1 MSITKEAELTGMK
14 KVSEV
19 VAITLKEMRNYAK
32 PGISTKQLDH
42 FGGQILNKFGA
53 RSAPALSYG
62 FPGWTCISLNNEIA
76 HGIPSTNRILK
87 EGDLINIDVSAELN
101 DYWAD
106 NGGSFILGPDIH
118 GLERLVN
125 VSKNILS
132 KAINSI
138 KGGIRIAET
147 GRLIEKEAKRSGY
160 TVIKNLTGHGV
171 GRKLHEEPKE
181 IANYYDRFNKR
192 RFNKNQVVA
201 VETFI
206 STRSTFADTMENG
219 WTLIGNKGG
228 YVAQHEHTIMITED
242 KPLVLTKMNGV
253 GNW

>member
-1 MSITKEAELTGMK
+1 MSITKEAELMGMK
-14 KVSEV
+14 KVSEA

-32 PGISTKQLDH
+32 PGMSTKQLDH

-76 HGIPSTNRILK
+76 HGIPSVNRILK
-87 EGDLINIDVSAELN
+87 EGDLVNIDVSAELN
-101 DYWAD
+101 GYWAD
-106 NGGSFILGPDIH
+106 NGGSFVLGPDIH
-118 GLERLVN
+118 DLEILVN

-132 KAINSI
+132 KAINRI
-138 KGGIRIAET
+138 KAGIRIAET
-147 GRLIEKEAKRSGY
+147 GRLIEKEAKRSRY
-160 TVIKNLTGHGV
+160 KVIKNLTGHGV

-181 IANYYDRFNKR
+181 IANYYDRYNKR
-192 RFNKNQVVA
+192 RFKKNQVVA
-201 VETFI
+201 IETFI
-206 STRSTFADTMENG
+206 STRSTFADTIEDG

-242 KPLVLTKMNGV
+242 KPLILTKMNEIWNG
-253 GNW
+253 